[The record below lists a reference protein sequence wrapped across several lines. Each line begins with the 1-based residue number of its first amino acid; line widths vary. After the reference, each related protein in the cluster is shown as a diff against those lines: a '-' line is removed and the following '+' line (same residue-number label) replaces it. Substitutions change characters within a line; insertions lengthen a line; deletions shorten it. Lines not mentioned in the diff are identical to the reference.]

1 MANVNRPKP
10 VLSNWGIT
18 ENYGFY
24 QNDKTTNMGQTWYL
38 STYIYLIDVEN
49 T

>member
-1 MANVNRPKP
+1 MILFIFFKPMANVNRPKS

-24 QNDKTTNMGQTWYL
+24 QNDKTTNMGQT
-38 STYIYLIDVEN
+38 
-49 T
+49 